1 MENQQVQNALQNCEL
16 QLRECLADAA
26 SAGDYEA
33 VKQIT
38 RIVTSVASLATS
50 SSKPDPPSRVSRS
63 SHSKRKSRKASKY
76 PVFSKRGDDLIK
88 TGWSKKEKSTYDH
101 KANKSVVS
109 LLVGKIFEVAG
120 TTGVF
125 TTDKL
130 FPLSESG
137 EEVPAYQG
145 YICLAWLKD
154 TGIVTADG
162 RSGYR
167 VIPDFTNEQQVWGY
181 WTELQ
186 NYNDLRKG

>member
-1 MENQQVQNALQNCEL
+1 MGNQQVQNALENCEL
-16 QLRECLADAA
+16 QLRECLANAA

-38 RIVTSVASLATS
+38 RIVTSVASLTTS
-50 SSKPDPPSRVSRS
+50 SSKPDPPSRGSRS
-63 SHSKRKSRKASKY
+63 SHSKRKRRKASKY

-120 TTGVF
+120 TSGVF

-130 FPLSESG
+130 FPLSEAG

-145 YICLAWLKD
+145 YLCLAWLKD
-154 TGIVTADG
+154 IGVVAADG

-167 VIPDFTNEQQVWGY
+167 VIPDFTDAQHVWEF
-181 WTELQ
+181 WDKLQ
-186 NYNDLRKG
+186 DYTDVKKG